1 MLAIILI
8 LFNRFNYRKL
18 RNVLTTRILKFL
30 NEKSQKQIE
39 DYNKFYKDYSIFLKE
54 GIVSSDTQEEK
65 VIIIYYFYFCD
76 NGLIMLLYFHR
87 KQ

>member
-8 LFNRFNYRKL
+8 LYNRFNYRKL
-18 RNVLTTRILKFL
+18 RSVLTTRILKFL

-54 GIVSSDTQEEK
+54 GIVSTDVQEEK
-65 VIIIYYFYFCD
+65 VINIYAIFISAIVVYYF
-76 NGLIMLLYFHR
+76 L
-87 KQ
+87 

>member
-1 MLAIILI
+1 M
-8 LFNRFNYRKL
+8 FNRFNYRKL

-39 DYNKFYKDYSIFLKE
+39 DYNKFYKDYNIFLKE
-54 GIVSSDTQEEK
+54 GIVSTDVQEEK
-65 VIIIYYFYFCD
+65 VINIYVIFISYFH
-76 NGLIMLLYFHR
+76 NGLIKFLYFYR

>member
-8 LFNRFNYRKL
+8 LFDRFNYRKL

-39 DYNKFYKDYSIFLKE
+39 DYNKFYKDYNIFLKE
-54 GIVSSDTQEEK
+54 GIVSTDVQEEK
-65 VIIIYYFYFCD
+65 VINIYIYIYAIFIFA
-76 NGLIMLLYFHR
+76 IVV
-87 KQ
+87 